1 MQKTHLKIFLI
12 FHYFLILTKIGN
24 SQHIDTLA
32 VTPFQVLGDTT
43 GADVYAYGLP
53 DAIANALSNIPEI
66 TVIERLRLSAVLQ
79 ELKLYQ
85 AGLITEKNI
94 PSLGEM
100 LGAKLIIIGT
110 VQKLGQ
116 EVRVNVRGVK
126 AHSGEVIFG
135 VQSEKRIEVFSDIFK
150 LEDNLTQ
157 KIISQLGLK
166 SSDENFS
173 DEKSELNFSE
183 KAFELY
189 SKGLRYFD
197 QGDYEKALKSI
208 QKAAEIDENFNLT
221 QKIRLKAQRAFEELE
236 RETKK

>member
-1 MQKTHLKIFLI
+1 MRQKHLKTFLI
-12 FHYFLILTKIGN
+12 FHYFLILTKICN

-32 VTPFQVLGDTT
+32 VTPFQVIGDTT
-43 GADVYAYGLP
+43 GADIYAYGLP
-53 DAIANALSNIPEI
+53 DAIANVLSNIPEL

-85 AGLITEKNI
+85 AGLITEKNA

-100 LGAKLIIIGT
+100 LGAKMIMIGT

-126 AHSGEVIFG
+126 PNSGEVIFG
-135 VQSEKRIEVFSDIFK
+135 VQAEKKIEEFSDIFN
-150 LEDNLTQ
+150 LQDNLTQ

-166 SSDENFS
+166 SSDENLS
-173 DEKSELNFSE
+173 DKKRELNFSE

-189 SKGLRYFD
+189 STGLKYFD
-197 QGDYEKALKSI
+197 RGEYDRAIKSV
-208 QKAAEIDENFNLT
+208 QKAVEIDKNFDWA
-221 QKIRLKAQRAFEELE
+221 QKVRIRAQQAFQELE
-236 RETKK
+236 RDIK